1 MGKITYTITTTK
13 NQKNQI
19 NTNTTTIDLGHCETK
34 LKEEYN
40 ISMNESLYI
49 LKIDILIDY
58 MVKIEY
64 EVYYNF
70 SSNNLTKLNLTFCKD
85 IKIDILIPKDIPLNE
100 IDKYNKSS
108 GYYNDICY
116 TLINSEIDET
126 IKDRIKDYKK
136 NNMSI
141 CEEDCEFTEYNPKT
155 KKVKCS
161 CNTKINLPIISDIK
175 INKEKL
181 YSNFKDIRNIGN
193 FKMLHCIKLF
203 LNESNKFKNLSN
215 YMLLLLLTLSVIS
228 ILSFS
233 FNDFKKI
240 IEFLNNIEMKK
251 SNKIMYENIKTSNNK
266 KNQNKIINKNN
277 SNIINSKKIKKK
289 KKKLKKKINIKNNF
303 NKNLGEVGGGTLKK
317 QFIIKEKLEKEEILN
332 DFELSEL
339 EYKDAIKK
347 DNRTFIQLYISLLK
361 KNHILIFSFF
371 NLKDYNSYTIKI
383 FIFFFTFSIN
393 LIVSAMFY
401 SDATMHKIYI
411 DQGIFDFTYQLP
423 QMFYSLIIS
432 TVLNQLLNLLGIYE
446 QSIVEFNKNSD
457 NNKEKILKK
466 IKIKIILF
474 FIIDYVLIFFFWIY
488 LGCFCYVYR
497 NTQIHLL
504 IDVTSSFALSFI
516 TPFFI
521 FLLPSFF
528 WILSLSDKNGKR
540 NLLFKFSKFLENF

>member
-1 MGKITYTITTTK
+1 
-13 NQKNQI
+13 
-19 NTNTTTIDLGHCETK
+19 
-34 LKEEYN
+34 
-40 ISMNESLYI
+40 MNESLYI

-70 SSNNLTKLNLTFCKD
+70 FSNNLTKLNLTICKD

-116 TLINSEIDET
+116 TLINSQIDET
-126 IKDRIKDYKK
+126 IKDRINDYKK

-155 KKVKCS
+155 EKVKCF
-161 CNTKINLPIISDIK
+161 CNTKINLPILSDIK

-215 YMLLLLLTLSVIS
+215 YILLLLLILSVIS

-240 IEFLNNIEMKK
+240 KDFLNNIEMKK
-251 SNKIMYENIKTSNNK
+251 SNKIMNENIKTSNNE
-266 KNQNKIINKNN
+266 KNQIKIINKND
-277 SNIINSKKIKKK
+277 SNIINFKKIKKK

-303 NKNLGEVGGGTLKK
+303 NKNLGEVGGHSTKK
-317 QFIIKEKLEKEEILN
+317 IILIKEKSDKEEILN

-528 WILSLSDKNGKR
+528 RILSLSDKNGKR

>member
-1 MGKITYTITTTK
+1 
-13 NQKNQI
+13 
-19 NTNTTTIDLGHCETK
+19 
-34 LKEEYN
+34 
-40 ISMNESLYI
+40 
-49 LKIDILIDY
+49 
-58 MVKIEY
+58 
-64 EVYYNF
+64 
-70 SSNNLTKLNLTFCKD
+70 
-85 IKIDILIPKDIPLNE
+85 
-100 IDKYNKSS
+100 
-108 GYYNDICY
+108 
-116 TLINSEIDET
+116 
-126 IKDRIKDYKK
+126 
-136 NNMSI
+136 MSI

-155 KKVKCS
+155 KNVKCS

-215 YMLLLLLTLSVIS
+215 YMLLLLLILSVIS

-251 SNKIMYENIKTSNNK
+251 SNKIMNENIKTSNNE
-266 KNQNKIINKNN
+266 KNQIKIINKNN

-289 KKKLKKKINIKNNF
+289 KKKKINIKNNS
-303 NKNLGEVGGGTLKK
+303 NKNLGEVGGHSSKK
-317 QFIIKEKLEKEEILN
+317 IIIIKEKSDEEEILN

-347 DNRTFIQLYISLLK
+347 DNRTFIQIYISLLK

-411 DQGIFDFTYQLP
+411 GQGIFDFTYQLP

-432 TVLNQLLNLLGIYE
+432 TVLKQLINLLGIYE

-457 NNKEKILKK
+457 NNKEKILNKNK
-466 IKIKIILF
+466 N
-474 FIIDYVLIFFFWIY
+474 Y
-488 LGCFCYVYR
+488 
-497 NTQIHLL
+497 
-504 IDVTSSFALSFI
+504 
-516 TPFFI
+516 FI
-521 FLLPSFF
+521 FYY
-528 WILSLSDKNGKR
+528 
-540 NLLFKFSKFLENF
+540 

>member
-1 MGKITYTITTTK
+1 MKENELDKEKEKEIEKERMKEKEIEKEIEKENEKSPKGEKDINFDFYKTINEINFISIDNNDDYIITYGKINYTITTTK

-19 NTNTTTIDLGHCETK
+19 NTNTTTIDLGLCETK

-40 ISMNESLYI
+40 ISINESLYI
-49 LKIDILIDY
+49 FKIDILIDY
-58 MVKIEY
+58 MIKIEY

-85 IKIDILIPKDIPLNE
+85 IKIDIFIPKDIPLNE

-116 TLINSEIDET
+116 TLMNSEIDET
-126 IKDRIKDYKK
+126 IKDRINDYKK

-215 YMLLLLLTLSVIS
+215 YMLLLLLILSVIS

-251 SNKIMYENIKTSNNK
+251 SNKIMNENIKTSNNE
-266 KNQNKIINKNN
+266 KNQIKIINKNN

-289 KKKLKKKINIKNNF
+289 KK
-303 NKNLGEVGGGTLKK
+303 T
-317 QFIIKEKLEKEEILN
+317 
-332 DFELSEL
+332 
-339 EYKDAIKK
+339 
-347 DNRTFIQLYISLLK
+347 K
-361 KNHILIFSFF
+361 KN
-371 NLKDYNSYTIKI
+371 
-383 FIFFFTFSIN
+383 
-393 LIVSAMFY
+393 
-401 SDATMHKIYI
+401 
-411 DQGIFDFTYQLP
+411 
-423 QMFYSLIIS
+423 
-432 TVLNQLLNLLGIYE
+432 
-446 QSIVEFNKNSD
+446 
-457 NNKEKILKK
+457 
-466 IKIKIILF
+466 
-474 FIIDYVLIFFFWIY
+474 
-488 LGCFCYVYR
+488 
-497 NTQIHLL
+497 
-504 IDVTSSFALSFI
+504 
-516 TPFFI
+516 
-521 FLLPSFF
+521 
-528 WILSLSDKNGKR
+528 
-540 NLLFKFSKFLENF
+540 

>member
-1 MGKITYTITTTK
+1 M
-13 NQKNQI
+13 
-19 NTNTTTIDLGHCETK
+19 
-34 LKEEYN
+34 
-40 ISMNESLYI
+40 
-49 LKIDILIDY
+49 
-58 MVKIEY
+58 
-64 EVYYNF
+64 
-70 SSNNLTKLNLTFCKD
+70 
-85 IKIDILIPKDIPLNE
+85 
-100 IDKYNKSS
+100 
-108 GYYNDICY
+108 
-116 TLINSEIDET
+116 
-126 IKDRIKDYKK
+126 
-136 NNMSI
+136 
-141 CEEDCEFTEYNPKT
+141 
-155 KKVKCS
+155 
-161 CNTKINLPIISDIK
+161 
-175 INKEKL
+175 
-181 YSNFKDIRNIGN
+181 
-193 FKMLHCIKLF
+193 
-203 LNESNKFKNLSN
+203 
-215 YMLLLLLTLSVIS
+215 
-228 ILSFS
+228 
-233 FNDFKKI
+233 
-240 IEFLNNIEMKK
+240 
-251 SNKIMYENIKTSNNK
+251 
-266 KNQNKIINKNN
+266 
-277 SNIINSKKIKKK
+277 
-289 KKKLKKKINIKNNF
+289 
-303 NKNLGEVGGGTLKK
+303 GEVGGGTLKK

-528 WILSLSDKNGKR
+528 RILSLSDKNGKR